1 VRGLV
6 PVIHGLHM
14 GLCLV
19 YHQDRPLGQDLEVG
33 VCDDHRHFKNAIGL
47 GVQAAHF
54 HVDPDQIAFIC
65 LCHKCDDRMRVD
77 CGMMRGMTL
86 APLAHTARVMS
97 AHGRLA
103 WVQSAE
109 HGDQLAT
116 LKGRALQVYTND
128 LVTVDFQTNP
138 PSVIAVQP
146 RQNRL
151 YREEGPKEKTLAA
164 NVDGVLILLA
174 GHPGFSPEI
183 ALRVMGSLV
192 NQSIPFTLVLNKWDR
207 EHDRDKALALL
218 EAIQPASEPLAWPCV
233 RVSSKTP
240 EGLAPLMEHLQN
252 WPPGKQRS
260 IALAGQS
267 GMGKSTLLNAL
278 VPGADALTQAVSE
291 ALQSGK
297 HTTTAS
303 RGYAFGKDWIID
315 TPGFQRFGISH
326 ITAQDLMAVFP
337 EWETLAPQGCRY
349 TNCQHDHEPHCG
361 VRAACDTNP
370 RLERR
375 RQAWLALIRGAS
387 AS

>member
-1 VRGLV
+1 
-6 PVIHGLHM
+6 M
-14 GLCLV
+14 M
-19 YHQDRPLGQDLEVG
+19 
-33 VCDDHRHFKNAIGL
+33 
-47 GVQAAHF
+47 QA
-54 HVDPDQIAFIC
+54 
-65 LCHKCDDRMRVD
+65 
-77 CGMMRGMTL
+77 MTL
-86 APLAHTARVMS
+86 APSDYTARVMS

-103 WVQSAE
+103 WVQSAD
-109 HGDQLAT
+109 HGAQLAT
-116 LKGRALQVYTND
+116 LKGRTLQVFTND
-128 LVTVDFQTNP
+128 LVTVDFHTDP
-138 PSVIAVQP
+138 PSVIEVLP

-164 NVDGVLILLA
+164 NVDGVLVLLA

-183 ALRVMGSLV
+183 ALRVMSSLM

-207 EHDRDKALALL
+207 EQDRDKALALL
-218 EAIQPASEPLAWPCV
+218 EAIQPADDALAWPCV

-240 EGLAPLMEHLQN
+240 EGLAPLLAHLEH
-252 WPPGKQRS
+252 WPPGRQRS

-303 RGYAFGKDWIID
+303 RGYAFGQDWIID

-337 EWETLAPQGCRY
+337 EWEALAPQGCRY
-349 TNCQHDHEPHCG
+349 TNCQHDHEPHCE
-361 VRAACDTNP
+361 VRTICAHNP
-370 RLERR
+370 RIERR

-387 AS
+387 A